1 MKRSAVSLLVICCL
15 AAIGPSTLAD
25 PGMPTPV
32 QTRLKRVAL
41 FKNGFGFFVREGTLP
56 EATVVALLGPFA
68 VPSHGTCWIAAPSSA
83 GLSQVVIRQ
92 TTVPEEF
99 EARTIPELLEANVGK
114 EVMLGS
120 PWDSMS
126 LTGTIRSFAPDLPP
140 PSPLDRRYSIGP
152 APSHNSP
159 DGHGSYMLLETP
171 YGLVAFN
178 YRQYGR
184 LTFIS
189 EDFNTTLVRQVPK
202 IEMLARLANPKQGDW
217 LSASY
222 LAQGITWAPSY
233 LIDISD
239 AKKAQ
244 LSAKAL
250 VINEAEDLE
259 KTHVDLITGFPN
271 LQFADISSPVS
282 RKQSLADFLNA
293 LARGPGRAEASVLTQ
308 NVASFYGDSR
318 RGGGMGGGGS
328 PGPLGPGYGS
338 AAAGQAA
345 EDLFLYPLEDIAL
358 AKGET
363 GYYPLFTETVPY
375 TEIYEWTIP
384 DYINP
389 EGYYRP
395 QQGDQPKPPEIVW
408 HSLRLDNAMS
418 LPWTTAPAQIMKDGQ
433 IIGQDTL
440 NYTAPKA
447 EATVKITRAVSV
459 KAEQKELETSRERDA
474 LTLYGHH
481 FDRVTIEG
489 TLEVRNYKD
498 KSVSL
503 EVTKTLSGEVS
514 STSPAAEDAVLAR
527 GIKAMNPT
535 HDLTWKLDVEPGE
548 TKQITY
554 TYAALIRR

>member
-1 MKRSAVSLLVICCL
+1 VAV
-15 AAIGPSTLAD
+15 
-25 PGMPTPV
+25 
-32 QTRLKRVAL
+32 
-41 FKNGFGFFVREGTLP
+41 
-56 EATVVALLGPFA
+56 
-68 VPSHGTCWIAAPSSA
+68 
-83 GLSQVVIRQ
+83 
-92 TTVPEEF
+92 
-99 EARTIPELLEANVGK
+99 
-114 EVMLGS
+114 
-120 PWDSMS
+120 
-126 LTGTIRSFAPDLPP
+126 
-140 PSPLDRRYSIGP
+140 
-152 APSHNSP
+152 
-159 DGHGSYMLLETP
+159 
-171 YGLVAFN
+171 N

-202 IEMLARLANPKQGDW
+202 IEMLAHLANPKQGDW
-217 LSASY
+217 ISASY

-239 AKKAQ
+239 PKKAQ

-271 LQFADISSPVS
+271 LQFADISSPLS

-308 NVASFYGDSR
+308 NVADFYGDSR

-345 EDLFLYPLEDIAL
+345 EDLFLYPLEDITL
-358 AKGET
+358 ARGET

-395 QQGDQPKPPEIVW
+395 QQGDQPKSPEIVW

-459 KAEQKELETSRERDA
+459 KVEQKELETSRERDA

-514 STSPAAEDAVLAR
+514 NTSPAAEDAVLAR

-535 HDLTWKLDVEPGE
+535 HALTWKLDVEPGE